1 MNVFELVCSIISSCV
16 RNLLYFQP
24 LPTSAPPTTPPL
36 NVSALPWVETKNAT
50 LLRTKI
56 KPDLLEPSARCNH
69 VFGTYIVPGIM
80 HFIAYIIGIYHFRI
94 QDHEGLYVL
103 MEKVSKQPSFNMYLA
118 NLPILSPLKTPEY
131 QSFSL
136 VTSGYKIGVL
146 A

>member
-1 MNVFELVCSIISSCV
+1 
-16 RNLLYFQP
+16 
-24 LPTSAPPTTPPL
+24 
-36 NVSALPWVETKNAT
+36 
-50 LLRTKI
+50 
-56 KPDLLEPSARCNH
+56 
-69 VFGTYIVPGIM
+69 M

-103 MEKVSKQPSFNMYLA
+103 MEKVSKQLSFNMYLA
-118 NLPILSPLKTPEY
+118 NLPILSPLKTSEY